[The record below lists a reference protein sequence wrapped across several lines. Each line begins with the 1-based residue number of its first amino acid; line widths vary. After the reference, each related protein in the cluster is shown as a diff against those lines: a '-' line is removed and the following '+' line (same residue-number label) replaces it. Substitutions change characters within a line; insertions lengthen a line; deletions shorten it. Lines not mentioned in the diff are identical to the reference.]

1 MQSPTLPIADLI
13 PFHMFVSCEGAVRTW
28 PVVGNFFMF
37 FQVLKIFL
45 MIKQLLFQTTRAP
58 FQNMHDFSVCLYC
71 LVLSSKFNF
80 LTVQFALHSV
90 VVSVLFVNR
99 WYFAVNQVKFTCKV
113 LMFQSIFTVSHD
125 VYNILIASCLIVSFR
140 K

>member
-45 MIKQLLFQTTRAP
+45 MIKQLLFQTTCAP
-58 FQNMHDFSVCLYC
+58 FRTCMIFQCVYI
-71 LVLSSKFNF
+71 VLSSKFNF